1 MKLPNKK
8 SPPKTKNARKILIY
22 SMPKTGKTELLTLL
36 ENNLIIDLEGGTRMF
51 ESMTIEAKTAK
62 ELYAIIEMLRTK
74 KDELKSFPYKFIT
87 LDTATALETIVNS
100 LAIAMYKQTPMGKNY
115 NGKDITTLPNGAG
128 YQWIRKAFMKVIDDF
143 SEFCETL
150 ILTAHLKDKYIDKN
164 GEIVSSKDIDLQGKL
179 KSIVCANMDAIG
191 YLYRKEENENWL
203 SFKTSEDIISGARPV
218 HLSNKEFKIS
228 VKNDNNNLEVFWDKI
243 FV

>member
-1 MKLPNKK
+1 M
-8 SPPKTKNARKILIY
+8 R
-22 SMPKTGKTELLTLL
+22 
-36 ENNLIIDLEGGTRMF
+36 
-51 ESMTIEAKTAK
+51 
-62 ELYAIIEMLRTK
+62 
-74 KDELKSFPYKFIT
+74 
-87 LDTATALETIVNS
+87 
-100 LAIAMYKQTPMGKNY
+100 
-115 NGKDITTLPNGAG
+115 
-128 YQWIRKAFMKVIDDF
+128 VIDDF

-164 GEIVSSKDIDLQGKL
+164 GEVVSSKDIDLQGKL

-203 SFKTSEDIISGARPV
+203 SFKTSEDIISGARPP

-228 VKNDNNNLEVFWDKI
+228 VKNDKNQLEVFWDKI